1 MLYFSNP
8 YLRILDE
15 ITPTC
20 DYIPSKQEYLQWYKK
35 YQTIIKVQPYNDF
48 CMQELLWA
56 FNEFKNLI
64 SFLEHEQ
71 TIIEAN
77 NRYLLLD
84 KENEAEVLQWIVDY
98 KFVYE
103 YAEHFY
109 MAHFEWDNEKIE
121 ADKIV
126 VSKEL
131 GIKIALSDFK
141 EFIVFE
147 ETFNPLL
154 TKYKN
159 KLDTIV

>member
-1 MLYFSNP
+1 MLVFTNP
-8 YLRILDE
+8 YLKILDE
-15 ITPTC
+15 LTPSPN
-20 DYIPSKQEYLQWYKK
+20 YIPKKEEYLAWHERHYK
-35 YQTIIKVQPYNDF
+35 TIEHQIYSDF
-48 CMQELLWA
+48 CMQELIWA
-56 FNEFKNLI
+56 FHEFKNLI
-64 SFLEHEQ
+64 SFLEHEH

-159 KLDTIV
+159 RLGLMN